1 MSESIEQFKDKCA
14 KTQFEV
20 KIRKHHLYPFLY
32 GISAIVDEC
41 KLHIKPDG
49 IYVKE
54 VDPANVCLVD
64 ARLPEHIFESG
75 TYQIKKPIVVGL
87 DILKYL
93 HILSDD
99 DTDNSIITLK
109 LPEPVGEDMPK
120 LITIIEGRNRFHEYV
135 KYEHTTLKIESIK
148 KSPKIPDII
157 KSLPLVITIPLELLK
172 RSVEVVDYVGSDC
185 VCIGV
190 NFNNGP
196 VLFVKNHGNDT
207 DTACTK
213 IRASRLPGFKHKY
226 FGENTY
232 PVGFNEIKSLF
243 PMDCVKEIIKG
254 FAKYGHSNIKLNLGT
269 DLPAILS
276 TDFGDKGPELKYTIA
291 PRIEDD

>member
-1 MSESIEQFKDKCA
+1 M
-14 KTQFEV
+14 TLLEV

-87 DILKYL
+87 DISKYL

-99 DTDNSIITLK
+99 DDTDDSIINLK
-109 LPEPVGEDMPK
+109 LLDPVGEDMPK
-120 LITIIEGRNRFHEYV
+120 LITVIEGRNRFNEDV
-135 KYEHTTLKIESIK
+135 KYEHTTLKIENIR
-148 KSPKIPDII
+148 KSPKKPHIK

-172 RSVEVVDYVGSDC
+172 RSIKVVDFVGNEH
-185 VCIGV
+185 VYIGV
-190 NFNNGP
+190 NFNTGP
-196 VLFVKNHGNDT
+196 VLFVKNDDDDT

-213 IRASRLPGFKHKY
+213 IRASYLPEFKHND

-243 PMDCVKEIIKG
+243 SMDYVKDIIEG
-254 FAKYGHSNIKLNLGT
+254 FAKYGDSNIKLNLGT
-269 DLPAILS
+269 DSPAILS
-276 TDFGDKGPELKYTIA
+276 TDLGDKGPELKYMIA